1 MNYNEFYTVM
11 EFFIFIR
18 LIIIFIELKIN
29 IVEIGLL
36 FSFILYI
43 RFFMEVVFYLRML
56 DFGFL
61 MGLIFQIIIRVI

>member
-1 MNYNEFYTVM
+1 MNYNEFYIIM

-18 LIIIFIELKIN
+18 LIIIFIELN

-36 FSFILYI
+36 FNFILYI
-43 RFFMEVVFYLRML
+43 RFFMGVVFYLGML

-61 MGLIFQIIIRVI
+61 MVLIFQIIIRVI

>member
-1 MNYNEFYTVM
+1 MNYNEFCTVM

-18 LIIIFIELKIN
+18 LIIIFIELN

>member
-1 MNYNEFYTVM
+1 MNYNEFCTVM

-18 LIIIFIELKIN
+18 LIIIFIELN

-36 FSFILYI
+36 FSFIVYI

>member
-1 MNYNEFYTVM
+1 MSDNEFCTVM

-18 LIIIFIELKIN
+18 LIIIFIGKIN

-36 FSFILYI
+36 FNFILYI
-43 RFFMEVVFYLRML
+43 RFFMGVVFYLGML
-56 DFGFL
+56 DFEFL